1 MGWGAAQIDA
11 QAQFDRYVDRGG
23 NLIGTSSYTGG
34 NSERRR
40 GATML
45 IVDVNEFYSPT
56 GGGVRSY
63 LDRKMAILSELGHRQ
78 IVIAPGREERVEERP
93 GGARIHYVKSPA
105 LPFDSNYGLF
115 WDAAP
120 VHALL
125 DRYQPDV
132 VENCS
137 PWRSAAIVA
146 DWRGAAI
153 RSWFMHNDNMEA
165 YPKRWFARIASEAAI
180 ERAFGWY
187 DRYMTRCLD
196 RFDTIVTNGPVLTE
210 RLSAR
215 GLRVD
220 ATMTLGIERE
230 HFSPTLRSP
239 ALRAA
244 LLAQC
249 GLPKDAYLLIG
260 VGRHHAEKRWPT
272 VIDAVRRAGAK
283 LPIGLVLLGLGP
295 NTRTLERHIA
305 ESPHVRMFQPIYD
318 RTQLASIMAS
328 ADAYVH
334 GSDSE
339 PFGLV
344 ASEALASGLPLI
356 VPNRGGAS
364 AVARPNYAETYRS
377 GDAYDCAKAIFALAS
392 REQTLLRRA
401 AGVAALKVRSD
412 REHAQA
418 LIGHY
423 QALIDARGTANQ
435 SA

>member
-1 MGWGAAQIDA
+1 
-11 QAQFDRYVDRGG
+11 
-23 NLIGTSSYTGG
+23 
-34 NSERRR
+34 
-40 GATML
+40 ML

-78 IVIAPGREERVEERP
+78 IVIAPGRNDRVEERP
-93 GGARIHYVKSPA
+93 GGARIHYVKSPG

-115 WDAAP
+115 WDPAP

-125 DRYQPDV
+125 DHYQPDV

-137 PWRSAAIVA
+137 PWRSATIVA
-146 DWRGAAI
+146 GWQGNAV
-153 RSWFMHNDNMEA
+153 RSWFVHNDNMEA
-165 YPKRWFARIASEAAI
+165 YPKRWFAAFASEAAI

-187 DRYMTRCLD
+187 DRYMTRRLD
-196 RFDTIVTNGPVLTE
+196 RFDTVVTNGPVMTE
-210 RLSAR
+210 RLQAR

-230 HFSPTLRSP
+230 HFSAELRSP
-239 ALRAA
+239 ALRRA

-249 GLPKDAYLLIG
+249 GLPESAYLLIG
-260 VGRHHAEKRWPT
+260 VGRHHPEKRWPT

-283 LPIGLVLLGLGP
+283 LPVGLVLLGLGP

-305 ESPHVRMFQPIYD
+305 ESPHVRLFQPIYH
-318 RTQLASIMAS
+318 RGQLASIMAS
-328 ADAYVH
+328 VDAYIH
-334 GSDSE
+334 GGDSE

-364 AVARPNYAETYRS
+364 AIAQPTFAETYRS
-377 GDAYDCAKAIFALAS
+377 GDAYDCAKAIVALAS
-392 REQTLLRRA
+392 REQALLRRA
-401 AGVAALKVRSD
+401 AGVAATKVRSD
-412 REHAQA
+412 RDHVQA
-418 LIGHY
+418 LIAHY
-423 QALIDARGTANQ
+423 QMLIDRRRGTSQ